1 MTLARVAYRPDVH
14 RGRFVTSPRRH
25 SQPPPRSIHTPWA
38 PKHPCARPKSIPP
51 TFGTPDKTVLPLTR
65 NMSEILYGGK
75 VCNFPKFQTS
85 ASQTETLFPLSSPP
99 PSVSPF
105 ILRGRQNALSTSRET
120 PASSVLHPIAPNPPP
135 PSSITPEPVP
145 RRHRP
150 TQPQPQRPQG
160 LSS

>member
-1 MTLARVAYRPDVH
+1 MSKSLN
-14 RGRFVTSPRRH
+14 RGRFVTSPRRQ

-38 PKHPCARPKSIPP
+38 PTHALGRNLSRPP
-51 TFGTPDKTVLPLTR
+51 FGTPEITVLPPTR
-65 NMSEILYGGK
+65 NMSKILDGAK
-75 VCNFPKFQTS
+75 FVTFPKFQTS

-105 ILRGRQNALSTSRET
+105 ILGGRQNTLSTSRET

-145 RRHRP
+145 RRRRP

>member
-1 MTLARVAYRPDVH
+1 MSKGLN
-14 RGRFVTSPRRH
+14 RGRFVTSPRRQ
-25 SQPPPRSIHTPWA
+25 SQSPPRSINTPWA

-51 TFGTPDKTVLPLTR
+51 TFGIPEITVLPPTR
-65 NMSEILYGGK
+65 NMSEILDGGK

-85 ASQTETLFPLSSPP
+85 ASQTETLSPLSSPP

-105 ILRGRQNALSTSRET
+105 ILHGRENALSTSRET
-120 PASSVLHPIAPNPPP
+120 PASSVLHPIAANPPP

-145 RRHRP
+145 RRRRP